1 MVILLGIDESE
12 GGRSALTQQ
21 NAPTCLLCQRTGEG
35 VPIGE
40 TSEVLLENSD
50 QIIDV
55 KGLAFFSQYFNRKID
70 ERLTS
75 SSTLVSK
82 DEFSLRL
89 SLKSTDS
96 T

>member
-12 GGRSALTQQ
+12 GGRSALTQE
-21 NAPTCLLCQRTGEG
+21 NAPTRLLCQRTGQG
-35 VPIGE
+35 IPIGE
-40 TSEVLLENSD
+40 TSEALLEKSD
-50 QIIDV
+50 QIVDV
-55 KGLAFFSQYFNRKID
+55 KRLPFFSQYLNGKID

-82 DEFSLRL
+82 DEFRLRL